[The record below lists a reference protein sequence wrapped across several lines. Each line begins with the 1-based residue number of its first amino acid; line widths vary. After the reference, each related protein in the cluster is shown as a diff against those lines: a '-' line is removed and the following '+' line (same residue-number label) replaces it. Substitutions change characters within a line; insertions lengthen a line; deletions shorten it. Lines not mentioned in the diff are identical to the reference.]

1 MPPDER
7 VPSEAFDGAA
17 LDLVAPPEV
26 APPDTAPLAR
36 QTLAYGLSGLLVPL
50 VGMIT
55 LPIFA
60 RTFSQAQYG
69 VLELAT
75 TATTVAIAITD
86 AGLTAAALR
95 GFYDYRDDDEH
106 ERRTVLTTGFYATTV
121 LAIVLAGLLALFRRP
136 VSELMFGNSREQTV
150 VLLLCAGIPALNTW
164 RYVSE
169 VMRVRL
175 KAFHY
180 LAMSILAT
188 FVTTTL
194 IVVGILAL
202 GWRVNGALVAGL
214 VGNWAAAAYG
224 LVFVAGSIS
233 GRFSRPELKRML
245 RYGLPLVPAVLAAWA
260 LALIDRIILAR
271 LGSVAQVGQY
281 AVANRL
287 ASLLLIGLTAFLF
300 ALTPF
305 LLATFSEDPEQEKAA
320 RARTLTYLTFILSV
334 SGLVLTL
341 FAWEIVKVVAP
352 GFIEAYKAVGP
363 LMLGAVGYGLV
374 SLLTT
379 GFSIARKTGRLAA
392 LTLIAA
398 AANIGLNFALIPPYG
413 IVGAAFATTI
423 GYGLLA
429 ASYYWAAQRVYWTPY
444 EWEKVLIMLALASAL
459 GVVGVLPL
467 GSEAVAIP
475 AKLLA
480 LAVFLVGLW
489 LTRAI
494 SRAELVEL
502 KRFAHGMIP
511 LGLRRSRA

>member
-1 MPPDER
+1 MPADDR
-7 VPSEAFDGAA
+7 VPSEPFGGAA
-17 LDLVAPPEV
+17 VDLVAPADI

-60 RTFSQAQYG
+60 RTFTQAEYG

-75 TATTVAIAITD
+75 AATTVALAIVD

-95 GFYDYRDDDEH
+95 GFYDYRDDQEN
-106 ERRTVLTTGFYATTV
+106 ERRTVLTTGFYASTALALV
-121 LAIVLAGLLALFRRP
+121 LAVLLVLLRRP
-136 VSELMFGNSREQTV
+136 VSELIFGNAHEQTV
-150 VLLLCAGIPALNTW
+150 VVLLAVSIPALNTW
-164 RYVSE
+164 RYVAE

-180 LAMSILAT
+180 LAMSVIAT
-188 FVTTTL
+188 VVTTTL
-194 IVVGILAL
+194 IVVGLLAL
-202 GWRVNGALVAGL
+202 GWRVNGALVAG
-214 VGNWAAAAYG
+214 VIGNWAAAAYG
-224 LVFVAGSIS
+224 LVFVGRSIS
-233 GRFSRPELKRML
+233 GHVSRAQLKRML
-245 RYGLPLVPAVLAAWA
+245 AYGLPLVPAVLAAWA

-287 ASLLLIGLTAFLF
+287 SSLLLIGLTAFLF

-305 LLATFSEDPEQEKAA
+305 LLSTYSEDPEQEKAA
-320 RARTLTYLTFILSV
+320 RARTLTYLTFILTL

-341 FAWEIVKVVAP
+341 FAWEIVTVVAP

-363 LMLGAVGYGLV
+363 LMLGAVGYGIV

-398 AANIGLNFALIPPYG
+398 GVNIGLNFALIPPWG
-413 IVGAAFATTI
+413 IVGAGFATAI
-423 GYGLLA
+423 GYGVLA
-429 ASYYWAAQRVYWTPY
+429 VSYYWAAQRVYWTPY
-444 EWEKVLIMLALASAL
+444 EWQKVLIMLVLASAL
-459 GVVGVLPL
+459 GVIGVLPL

-475 AKLLA
+475 VKLLA
-480 LAVFLVGLW
+480 VGAFLVGVRLSG
-489 LTRAI
+489 AI
-494 SRAELVEL
+494 TRAELVEL
-502 KRFAHGMIP
+502 KRFAQGMIP
-511 LGLRRSRA
+511 LRTWRSRA

>member
-1 MPPDER
+1 MSADER
-7 VPSEAFDGAA
+7 VPSEPVDGAA
-17 LDLVAPPEV
+17 IDLIV
-26 APPDTAPLAR
+26 PPDTAPLAR

-60 RTFSQAQYG
+60 RTFTQAQYG
-69 VLELAT
+69 ILELAT

-95 GFYDYRDDDEH
+95 GFYDYRDDDES
-106 ERRTVLTTGFYATTV
+106 ERRAVLTTGFGATSV
-121 LAIVLAGLLALFRRP
+121 LAVALATALVLLRRP
-136 VSELMFGNSREQTV
+136 FSELLFGNSHEQTV
-150 VLLLCAGIPALNTW
+150 VVLLAVAIPALNTW

-180 LAMSILAT
+180 LAMSVIAA
-188 FVTTTL
+188 FVTTGL
-194 IVVGILAL
+194 LVVGILAL

-214 VGNWAAAAYG
+214 IGNWAAAAYG
-224 LVFVAGSIS
+224 IVFVAGSIS
-233 GRFSRPELKRML
+233 GRFSRGQLKRML
-245 RYGLPLVPAVLAAWA
+245 AYGLPLVPAALAAWA
-260 LALIDRIILAR
+260 LALVDRIILAR
-271 LGSVAQVGQY
+271 LGSIAQVGQY

-305 LLATFSEDPEQEKAA
+305 LLATYSEDPDQEKAA
-320 RARTLTYLTFILSV
+320 RARTLTYLTFILSL

-341 FAWEIVKVVAP
+341 FAWEIVTVVAP
-352 GFIEAYKAVGP
+352 NFIEAYKAVGP
-363 LMLGAVGYGLV
+363 LMLGAIGYGLV

-379 GFSIARKTGRLAA
+379 GFSIARKTGRLAL

-398 AANIGLNFALIPPYG
+398 GVNIGLNFALIPPYG

-423 GYGLLA
+423 GYGVLA
-429 ASYYWAAQRVYWTPY
+429 ASYYWAAQRVYWTPF
-444 EWEKVLIMLALASAL
+444 ELEKVLITLVLASAL

-475 AKLLA
+475 VKLLA
-480 LAVFLVGLW
+480 LAVFLLGVGLSG
-489 LTRAI
+489 AI
-494 SRAELVEL
+494 TRAELVEL
-502 KRFAHGMIP
+502 RRFAHGMVPI
-511 LGLRRSRA
+511 GLWRSRA